1 MLEQMKEDWGKEL
14 KNASNKEQLR
24 IIKDCL
30 ISIRDNLKISTE
42 DTISLLLYIDPYNVN
57 PPMGIDDEVVTEV
70 YRTMLKFNY
79 FVKFYV
85 FNNDVY
91 YHLDGR
97 NFVKFY
103 VFNNDVYYHL
113 DGRKVSLSYL
123 RNYLS
128 EDDSFGWLK
137 FVIRRNCTNQHLYLC
152 CVKKNIAKI
161 KAAMVDTFTKLL
173 NLN

>member
-30 ISIRDNLKISTE
+30 ISIRDDLKISTE
-42 DTISLLLYIDPYNVN
+42 DTISLLLYIDPYNIN
-57 PPMGIDDEVVTEV
+57 PPMGIDDEIVSEV

-79 FVKFYV
+79 FIKFYV

-91 YHLDGR
+91 YQ
-97 NFVKFY
+97 
-103 VFNNDVYYHL
+103 L

-137 FVIRRNCTNQHLYLC
+137 FVTRRNYTNQHLYLC

>member
-1 MLEQMKEDWGKEL
+1 MEKQLTEDWKEEL
-14 KNASNKEQLR
+14 QNASNEEQLE
-24 IIKDCL
+24 IIKKCL
-30 ISIRDNLKISTE
+30 ITVRDSLKISNE
-42 DTISLLLYIDPYNVN
+42 DTISLLLYIDPYNIN

-79 FVKFYV
+79 FI
-85 FNNDVY
+85 
-91 YHLDGR
+91 
-97 NFVKFY
+97 KFY

-128 EDDSFGWLK
+128 ENDSFGWLK
-137 FVIRRNCTNQHLYLC
+137 FVTRRNYANDHLYLC

>member
-30 ISIRDNLKISTE
+30 ISIRNDLKISNE
-42 DTISLLLYIDPYNVN
+42 DTISLLLYIDPYNIN
-57 PPMGIDDEVVTEV
+57 PPMGIDDEVVSEV

-79 FVKFYV
+79 
-85 FNNDVY
+85 
-91 YHLDGR
+91 
-97 NFVKFY
+97 FVKFY

-137 FVIRRNCTNQHLYLC
+137 FVTRRNCTNQHLYLC

>member
-30 ISIRDNLKISTE
+30 TSIRDDLKISNE
-42 DTISLLLYIDPYNVN
+42 DTISLLLYIDPYNIS

-79 FVKFYV
+79 FI
-85 FNNDVY
+85 
-91 YHLDGR
+91 
-97 NFVKFY
+97 KFY

-137 FVIRRNCTNQHLYLC
+137 FVTRRNYANDHLYLC

>member
-30 ISIRDNLKISTE
+30 TSIRDDLKISNE
-42 DTISLLLYIDPYNVN
+42 DTISLLLYIDPYNIN
-57 PPMGIDDEVVTEV
+57 PPMGIDEEVVSEV

-79 FVKFYV
+79 FI
-85 FNNDVY
+85 
-91 YHLDGR
+91 
-97 NFVKFY
+97 KFY

-128 EDDSFGWLK
+128 ENDSFGWLK
-137 FVIRRNCTNQHLYLC
+137 FVTRRNYANDHLYLC

-161 KAAMVDTFTKLL
+161 KVAMVDTFTKLL

>member
-1 MLEQMKEDWGKEL
+1 MPEQMKEDWGKEL

-30 ISIRDNLKISTE
+30 ISIRDDLKISNE
-42 DTISLLLYIDPYNVN
+42 DTISLLLYIDPYNIN
-57 PPMGIDDEVVTEV
+57 PPMGIDEEVVKEV
-70 YRTMLKFNY
+70 YLKMRKFNY
-79 FVKFYV
+79 FI
-85 FNNDVY
+85 
-91 YHLDGR
+91 
-97 NFVKFY
+97 KFY

-128 EDDSFGWLK
+128 ENDSFGWLK
-137 FVIRRNCTNQHLYLC
+137 FVTRRNYTNDHLYLC

>member
-14 KNASNKEQLR
+14 KNASDKEQLK
-24 IIKDCL
+24 IIKEFL
-30 ISIRDNLKISTE
+30 IFVRDNLKISNE
-42 DTISLLLYIDPYNVN
+42 DTISLLLYIDPYNIN
-57 PPMGIDDEVVTEV
+57 PPMGIDEEVVKEV
-70 YRTMLKFNY
+70 YLKMRKFNY
-79 FVKFYV
+79 FIKFYV

-91 YHLDGR
+91 YHLDG
-97 NFVKFY
+97 K
-103 VFNNDVYYHL
+103 
-113 DGRKVSLSYL
+113 KVSLSYL

-128 EDDSFGWLK
+128 ENDSFGWLK
-137 FVIRRNCTNQHLYLC
+137 FVTRRNYTNDHLYLC

>member
-30 ISIRDNLKISTE
+30 TNIRDDLKISNE
-42 DTISLLLYIDPYNVN
+42 DTISLLLYIDPYNIN
-57 PPMGIDDEVVTEV
+57 PPMGIDEEVVSEV

-79 FVKFYV
+79 FIKFYV

-91 YHLDGR
+91 YHLDG
-97 NFVKFY
+97 K
-103 VFNNDVYYHL
+103 
-113 DGRKVSLSYL
+113 KVSLSYL

-128 EDDSFGWLK
+128 ENDSFGWLK
-137 FVIRRNCTNQHLYLC
+137 FVTRRNCTNQHLYLC

>member
-24 IIKDCL
+24 IIKGCL
-30 ISIRDNLKISTE
+30 ISIRDGLKISTE
-42 DTISLLLYIDPYNVN
+42 DTISLLLYIDPYNIN
-57 PPMGIDDEVVTEV
+57 PPMGIDEEVVREV
-70 YRTMLKFNY
+70 YRTILKFNY
-79 FVKFYV
+79 FI
-85 FNNDVY
+85 
-91 YHLDGR
+91 
-97 NFVKFY
+97 KFY

-137 FVIRRNCTNQHLYLC
+137 FVTRRNYTNQHLYLC
-152 CVKKNIAKI
+152 CVKKNIANI
-161 KAAMVDTFTKLL
+161 RAAMVDTFTKLL

>member
-30 ISIRDNLKISTE
+30 TSIRDGLKISNE
-42 DTISLLLYIDPYNVN
+42 DTISLLLYIDPYNIN
-57 PPMGIDDEVVTEV
+57 PPMGIDEEVVSEV

-79 FVKFYV
+79 FI
-85 FNNDVY
+85 
-91 YHLDGR
+91 
-97 NFVKFY
+97 KFY

-137 FVIRRNCTNQHLYLC
+137 FVTRRNCTNQHLYLC

>member
-30 ISIRDNLKISTE
+30 TSIRDDLKISNE
-42 DTISLLLYIDPYNVN
+42 DTISLLLYIDPYNIN
-57 PPMGIDDEVVTEV
+57 PPMGIDEEVVSEV

-79 FVKFYV
+79 FI
-85 FNNDVY
+85 
-91 YHLDGR
+91 
-97 NFVKFY
+97 KFY

-137 FVIRRNCTNQHLYLC
+137 FVTRRNCTNQHLYLC
-152 CVKKNIAKI
+152 CVKKNIANI
-161 KAAMVDTFTKLL
+161 KAAMVETFTKLL

>member
-14 KNASNKEQLR
+14 KNASDKEQLR
-24 IIKDCL
+24 IIKNCL

-42 DTISLLLYIDPYNVN
+42 DTISLLLYIDPYNIN
-57 PPMGIDDEVVTEV
+57 PPMGIDEEVVREV

-79 FVKFYV
+79 FI
-85 FNNDVY
+85 
-91 YHLDGR
+91 
-97 NFVKFY
+97 KFY

-137 FVIRRNCTNQHLYLC
+137 FVLRRNCTNQHLYLC

>member
-1 MLEQMKEDWGKEL
+1 MLEKMKEDWGKEL

-30 ISIRDNLKISTE
+30 TSIRDDLKISNE
-42 DTISLLLYIDPYNVN
+42 DTISLLLYIDPYNIN
-57 PPMGIDDEVVTEV
+57 PPMGIDEEVVSEV

-79 FVKFYV
+79 FI
-85 FNNDVY
+85 
-91 YHLDGR
+91 
-97 NFVKFY
+97 KFY

-137 FVIRRNCTNQHLYLC
+137 FVTRRNCTNQHLYLC

>member
-1 MLEQMKEDWGKEL
+1 MENQITEYWREGSLVVEDWGEEL
-14 KNASNKEQLR
+14 KNASDKEQLK
-24 IIKDCL
+24 IIKECL
-30 ISIRDNLKISTE
+30 IFVRDNLKISNE
-42 DTISLLLYIDPYNVN
+42 DTISLLLYIDPYNIN
-57 PPMGIDDEVVTEV
+57 PPMGVDEEVVKEV
-70 YRTMLKFNY
+70 YLKMRKFNY
-79 FVKFYV
+79 FI
-85 FNNDVY
+85 
-91 YHLDGR
+91 
-97 NFVKFY
+97 KFY

-128 EDDSFGWLK
+128 ENDSFGWLK
-137 FVIRRNCTNQHLYLC
+137 FVTRRNYTNDHLYLC

>member
-30 ISIRDNLKISTE
+30 TSIRDDLKISNE
-42 DTISLLLYIDPYNVN
+42 DTISLLLYIDPYNIN

-79 FVKFYV
+79 FIK
-85 FNNDVY
+85 
-91 YHLDGR
+91 H
-97 NFVKFY
+97 Y

-137 FVIRRNCTNQHLYLC
+137 FVTRRNCTNQHLYLC

>member
-1 MLEQMKEDWGKEL
+1 MKEDWEKEL

-30 ISIRDNLKISTE
+30 ISIRDDLKISTE
-42 DTISLLLYIDPYNVN
+42 DTISLLLYIDPYNIN
-57 PPMGIDDEVVTEV
+57 PPMGIDDEVVSEV
-70 YRTMLKFNY
+70 YRKILKFNY
-79 FVKFYV
+79 FI
-85 FNNDVY
+85 
-91 YHLDGR
+91 
-97 NFVKFY
+97 KFY

-137 FVIRRNCTNQHLYLC
+137 FVTRRNCTNQHLYLC

>member
-30 ISIRDNLKISTE
+30 ISIRDNLKISNE
-42 DTISLLLYIDPYNVN
+42 DTISLLLYIDPYNIN

-79 FVKFYV
+79 FIKFYV

-91 YHLDGR
+91 YHI
-97 NFVKFY
+97 
-103 VFNNDVYYHL
+103 

-137 FVIRRNCTNQHLYLC
+137 FVTRRNCTNQHLYLC

>member
-1 MLEQMKEDWGKEL
+1 MLKQMKEDWGKEL

-30 ISIRDNLKISTE
+30 ISIRDDLKISTE
-42 DTISLLLYIDPYNVN
+42 DTISLLLYIDPYNIN
-57 PPMGIDDEVVTEV
+57 PPMGIDGEVVSEV
-70 YRTMLKFNY
+70 YRKILKFNY
-79 FVKFYV
+79 FIKFYV

-91 YHLDGR
+91 YHLDG
-97 NFVKFY
+97 K
-103 VFNNDVYYHL
+103 
-113 DGRKVSLSYL
+113 KVSLNYL

-137 FVIRRNCTNQHLYLC
+137 FVTRRNCTNQHLYLC

>member
-1 MLEQMKEDWGKEL
+1 MLKQMKEDWGKEL

-30 ISIRDNLKISTE
+30 ISIRDDLKISTE
-42 DTISLLLYIDPYNVN
+42 DTISLLLYIDPYNIN
-57 PPMGIDDEVVTEV
+57 PPMGIDDEVVSEV
-70 YRTMLKFNY
+70 YRKILKFNY
-79 FVKFYV
+79 FI
-85 FNNDVY
+85 
-91 YHLDGR
+91 
-97 NFVKFY
+97 KFY

-137 FVIRRNCTNQHLYLC
+137 FVTRRNCTNQHLYLC

>member
-30 ISIRDNLKISTE
+30 ISIRDDLKISNE
-42 DTISLLLYIDPYNVN
+42 DTISLLLYIDPYNIN

-70 YRTMLKFNY
+70 YLKMRKFNY
-79 FVKFYV
+79 FI
-85 FNNDVY
+85 
-91 YHLDGR
+91 
-97 NFVKFY
+97 KFY

-137 FVIRRNCTNQHLYLC
+137 FVTRRNCTNQHLYLC

>member
-30 ISIRDNLKISTE
+30 TSIRDDLKISNE
-42 DTISLLLYIDPYNVN
+42 DTISLLLYIDPYNIN
-57 PPMGIDDEVVTEV
+57 PPMGIDEEVVTEV

-97 NFVKFY
+97 
-103 VFNNDVYYHL
+103 
-113 DGRKVSLSYL
+113 KVSLSYL

-128 EDDSFGWLK
+128 ENDSFGWLK
-137 FVIRRNCTNQHLYLC
+137 FVTRRNCTNQHLYLC

-161 KAAMVDTFTKLL
+161 KVAMVDTFTKLL

>member
-30 ISIRDNLKISTE
+30 TSIRDDLKISNE
-42 DTISLLLYIDPYNVN
+42 DTISLLLYIDPYNIN
-57 PPMGIDDEVVTEV
+57 PPMGIDEEVVSEV

-79 FVKFYV
+79 
-85 FNNDVY
+85 
-91 YHLDGR
+91 
-97 NFVKFY
+97 FVKFY

-137 FVIRRNCTNQHLYLC
+137 FVTRRNCTNQYLYLC

>member
-30 ISIRDNLKISTE
+30 ISIRDNLKISNE
-42 DTISLLLYIDPYNVN
+42 DTISLLLYIDPYNIN

-79 FVKFYV
+79 FI
-85 FNNDVY
+85 
-91 YHLDGR
+91 
-97 NFVKFY
+97 KFY

-137 FVIRRNCTNQHLYLC
+137 FVTRRNCTNQHLYLC

>member
-1 MLEQMKEDWGKEL
+1 MLKQMKEDWGKEL

-30 ISIRDNLKISTE
+30 ISIRDDLKISTE
-42 DTISLLLYIDPYNVN
+42 DTISLLLYIDPYNIN
-57 PPMGIDDEVVTEV
+57 PPMGIDDEVVSEV
-70 YRTMLKFNY
+70 YRKILKFNY
-79 FVKFYV
+79 FIKFYV

-91 YHLDGR
+91 YHLDG
-97 NFVKFY
+97 K
-103 VFNNDVYYHL
+103 
-113 DGRKVSLSYL
+113 KVSLSYL

-137 FVIRRNCTNQHLYLC
+137 FVTRRNCTNQHLYLC

-161 KAAMVDTFTKLL
+161 KAEMVDTFTKLL

>member
-1 MLEQMKEDWGKEL
+1 MLEQMKEDWGEEL
-14 KNASNKEQLR
+14 KNASDKEQLK
-24 IIKDCL
+24 IIKECL
-30 ISIRDNLKISTE
+30 IFVRDNLKISNE
-42 DTISLLLYIDPYNVN
+42 DTISLLLYIDPYNIN
-57 PPMGIDDEVVTEV
+57 PPMGIDEEVVKEV
-70 YRTMLKFNY
+70 YLKMRKFNY
-79 FVKFYV
+79 FI
-85 FNNDVY
+85 
-91 YHLDGR
+91 
-97 NFVKFY
+97 KFY

-137 FVIRRNCTNQHLYLC
+137 FVTRRNCTNQHLYLC

>member
-30 ISIRDNLKISTE
+30 ISIRDDLKISTE
-42 DTISLLLYIDPYNVN
+42 DTISLLLYIDPYNIN
-57 PPMGIDDEVVTEV
+57 PPMGIDGEVVSEV
-70 YRTMLKFNY
+70 YRKILKFNY
-79 FVKFYV
+79 FI
-85 FNNDVY
+85 
-91 YHLDGR
+91 
-97 NFVKFY
+97 KFY

-137 FVIRRNCTNQHLYLC
+137 FVTRRNYTNQHLYLC

-161 KAAMVDTFTKLL
+161 KVAMVDTFTKLL

>member
-30 ISIRDNLKISTE
+30 INIRDDLKISNE
-42 DTISLLLYIDPYNVN
+42 DTISLLLYIDPYNIN
-57 PPMGIDDEVVTEV
+57 PPMGIDEEVVSEV

-79 FVKFYV
+79 FI
-85 FNNDVY
+85 
-91 YHLDGR
+91 
-97 NFVKFY
+97 KFY

-128 EDDSFGWLK
+128 ENDSFGWLK
-137 FVIRRNCTNQHLYLC
+137 FVTRRNYANDHLYLC

-161 KAAMVDTFTKLL
+161 KVAMVDTFTKLL

>member
-30 ISIRDNLKISTE
+30 ISIRDNLKISNE
-42 DTISLLLYIDPYNVN
+42 DTISLLLYIDPYNIN
-57 PPMGIDDEVVTEV
+57 PPMGIDEEVVSEV

-79 FVKFYV
+79 FI
-85 FNNDVY
+85 
-91 YHLDGR
+91 
-97 NFVKFY
+97 KFY

-137 FVIRRNCTNQHLYLC
+137 FVTRRNYTNQHLYLC

>member
-14 KNASNKEQLR
+14 KNASNKEQLE
-24 IIKDCL
+24 IIKGCI

-42 DTISLLLYIDPYNVN
+42 DTISLLLYIDPYNIN
-57 PPMGIDDEVVTEV
+57 PPMGIDEEVVSEV

-79 FVKFYV
+79 FIKFYV

-91 YHLDGR
+91 YHLDG
-97 NFVKFY
+97 K
-103 VFNNDVYYHL
+103 
-113 DGRKVSLSYL
+113 KVSLSYL

-137 FVIRRNCTNQHLYLC
+137 FVTRRNCTNQHLYLC

>member
-30 ISIRDNLKISTE
+30 TSIRDDLKISNE
-42 DTISLLLYIDPYNVN
+42 DTISLLLYIDPYNIN
-57 PPMGIDDEVVTEV
+57 PPMGIDEEVVSEV

-79 FVKFYV
+79 FIKFYV
-85 FNNDVY
+85 FHNEVF
-91 YHLDGR
+91 YHLDG
-97 NFVKFY
+97 K
-103 VFNNDVYYHL
+103 
-113 DGRKVSLSYL
+113 KVSLSYL

-137 FVIRRNCTNQHLYLC
+137 FVTRRNCTNQHLYLC

>member
-42 DTISLLLYIDPYNVN
+42 DTISLLLYIDPYNIN

-79 FVKFYV
+79 FI
-85 FNNDVY
+85 
-91 YHLDGR
+91 
-97 NFVKFY
+97 KFY

-137 FVIRRNCTNQHLYLC
+137 FVTRRNYANDHLYLC

>member
-30 ISIRDNLKISTE
+30 ISIRDGLKISNE
-42 DTISLLLYIDPYNVN
+42 DTISLLLYIDPYNIN
-57 PPMGIDDEVVTEV
+57 PPMGIDGEVVSEV

-79 FVKFYV
+79 FI
-85 FNNDVY
+85 
-91 YHLDGR
+91 
-97 NFVKFY
+97 KFY

-137 FVIRRNCTNQHLYLC
+137 FVTRRNCTNQHLYLC

>member
-30 ISIRDNLKISTE
+30 ISIRDGLKISNE
-42 DTISLLLYIDPYNVN
+42 DTISLLLYIDPYNIN
-57 PPMGIDDEVVTEV
+57 PPMGIDEEVVREV

-79 FVKFYV
+79 FI
-85 FNNDVY
+85 
-91 YHLDGR
+91 
-97 NFVKFY
+97 KFY

-137 FVIRRNCTNQHLYLC
+137 FVTRRNCTNQHLYLC

-161 KAAMVDTFTKLL
+161 KAVMVDTFTKLL

>member
-30 ISIRDNLKISTE
+30 ISIRDDLKISTE
-42 DTISLLLYIDPYNVN
+42 DTISLLLYIDPYNIS
-57 PPMGIDDEVVTEV
+57 PPMGIDEEVVREV
-70 YRTMLKFNY
+70 YRTILKFNY
-79 FVKFYV
+79 FI
-85 FNNDVY
+85 
-91 YHLDGR
+91 
-97 NFVKFY
+97 KFY

-128 EDDSFGWLK
+128 EDDSFSWLK
-137 FVIRRNCTNQHLYLC
+137 FVTRRNYTNQHLYLC